1 MSLIVHDLAETLR
14 AVRRPG
20 DFYTSGTAEIF
31 APRLEVD
38 GVGAVSLPLLPMQ
51 AEQLIAVAERAPYG
65 RGEQTLVDTEVRRT
79 WQIGADRVHIQGR
92 NWAHTVDAIVA
103 RAATGLGVS
112 EPVSAELY
120 KLLVY
125 DPGSFFVRHRDTEKA
140 PGMFAT
146 LVLVLPSIC
155 TGGELMV
162 RHREREVLL
171 DLRCPEPSDVAFAA
185 FYADCVHEVRPVT
198 TGCRLTL
205 IYNLLRTGKGPA
217 PEPPRY
223 DAEQIRI
230 TQLLRR
236 WAAEMDSPE
245 HGSPKKLIYPLE
257 HAYTPAELAFDN
269 LKNADAAVAAV
280 LVPAAAQAD
289 CDVHL
294 ALVSIEE
301 SGSAEYV
308 GYSSR
313 GRRGRWEADDEVEF
327 AAGEVFERNQ
337 SISDWRRPDGS
348 RPEMGALPI
357 KDDEL
362 CPPDALSDEEPDE
375 EDFHEATG
383 NEGASFER
391 TYSRAAL
398 VLWPRSRMFAILNQA
413 GLSVTVPYLEQ
424 LAQRWTESGE
434 HPESPLR
441 RDAHALGGH
450 MIEGWPMRPF
460 YLRGKRS
467 DATRV
472 LAALAQLRDSQCID
486 QFLTDICAAGAYG
499 GGDNEAIVQAAALL
513 PAQRAAE
520 LLERI
525 VTKNAVERSGAC
537 ADLLARFAADAGAPR
552 ALLHPAA
559 AALVAVLPGD
569 PERTPEND
577 PWHQPEPVSAALV
590 VDLLSACGQID
601 AAEMAERATDHLLGC
616 PRIFEMDA
624 VIVPAALRLTE
635 SAHARD
641 LAPVQRLRS
650 ACLAHLR
657 ARIGEPLEPP
667 RDWARAATIP
677 CRCKDCFEL
686 NRFLADPARKLWAF
700 KAAQAERSHVE
711 ASIRHSGCDVD
722 FVTEQRGR
730 PYSLVC
736 TKNQASYENHARQR
750 KKDLKDLARLEA
762 PEDSGPRGNEVVE

>member
-1 MSLIVHDLAETLR
+1 MSLIAQDLAETLR
-14 AVRRPG
+14 TIRRPG
-20 DFYTSGTAEIF
+20 DFYMRGTAEIL

-38 GVGAVSLPLLPMQ
+38 GVGAVSLPLLPVQ

-79 WQIGADRVHIQGR
+79 WQIGADRVHIEGR
-92 NWAHTVDAIVA
+92 NWPHTLEAIVA
-103 RAATGLGVS
+103 RAAAGLGVS

-140 PGMFAT
+140 SGMFAT

-162 RHREREVLL
+162 RHREREVQL

-185 FYADCVHEVRPVT
+185 FYADCVHEVRPIA
-198 TGCRLTL
+198 TGCRLAL
-205 IYNLLRTGKGPA
+205 IYNLLRKGKGQA

-223 DAEQIRI
+223 DAEQTRI
-230 TQLLRR
+230 THLLHA

-245 HGSPKKLIYPLE
+245 GSRPPKKLIYPLE
-257 HAYTPAELAFDN
+257 HAYTPAELAFDT

-280 LVPAAAQAD
+280 LVPAAEQAH

-308 GYSSR
+308 DFRQR

-327 AAGEVFERNQ
+327 EVGEVFERDQ

-375 EDFHEATG
+375 EHFHEATG

-391 TYSRAAL
+391 TYRRAAL
-398 VLWPRSRMFAILNQA
+398 VLWPRSRMFAVLNQA
-413 GLSVTVPYLEQ
+413 GLSATVPYLEQ
-424 LAQRWTESGE
+424 LAQRWTERGE
-434 HPESPLR
+434 NPESLLW
-441 RDAHALGGH
+441 RDAHALCGH
-450 MIEGWPMRPF
+450 MIESWPIEPF
-460 YLRGKRS
+460 YPHGNRS
-467 DATRV
+467 DVSRV
-472 LAALAQLRDSQCID
+472 LTALAQLRDAQRID
-486 QFLTDICAAGAYG
+486 QFFTDICAGRAYG

-520 LLERI
+520 LIERI
-525 VTKNAVERSGAC
+525 IAKNAAQHSGAS
-537 ADLLARFAADAGAPR
+537 ADLLARFAADPGAAR

-559 AALVAVLPGD
+559 AALVAALPGD

-577 PWHQPEPVSAALV
+577 PWRRPEPVSAALV
-590 VDLLSACGQID
+590 VDLMSALGRIG
-601 AAEMAERATDHLLGC
+601 AAELAERATDHLLGC
-616 PRIFEMDA
+616 PKSFDMDA
-624 VIVPAALRLTE
+624 VLVPAALRLTE
-635 SAHARD
+635 SAHSSD
-641 LAPVQRLRS
+641 LAPIQRLS
-650 ACLAHLR
+650 AACVAHLR

-667 RDWARAATIP
+667 RDWARAAMIA
-677 CRCKDCFEL
+677 CRCKDCVEL
-686 NRFLADPARKLWAF
+686 NGFLADPARKLWTF
-700 KAAQAERSHVE
+700 RAAQAKRSHVE
-711 ASIRHSGCDVD
+711 ASIRHSACDVD
-722 FVTEQRGR
+722 CVTEQHGR

-736 TKNQASYENHARQR
+736 TKNQATYENRAQQR
-750 KKDLKDLARLEA
+750 KNDLKDLARLEA
-762 PEDSGPRGNEVVE
+762 PNDRGRVA